1 MISGKLDQL
10 GLTDVSSIARS
21 DSLIA
26 VGLGEIR
33 VSRDPSAVLV
43 SFGLGS
49 CVAVCAYDL
58 AARVGGMMHVVL
70 PYCSNKDS
78 ARKFPGKY
86 ADIGMPTLIR
96 EMENHGAIRT
106 RIQVKIAG
114 GASVIHAAT
123 FDGLLDMGQKNIVAV
138 RGALE
143 RESIP
148 IVSSDTGGHKGRSVW
163 MLVGTGAMTVRT
175 ASGATVYP

>member
-1 MISGKLDQL
+1 MIGTKLDQL
-10 GLTDVSSIARS
+10 QLTDVTGVARA

-33 VSRDPSAVLV
+33 VSRDPAAVLV

-70 PYCSNKDS
+70 PCCSNKDS

-86 ADIGMPTLIR
+86 ADIGMPMLIR
-96 EMENHGAIRT
+96 ELENHGALRT
-106 RIQVKIAG
+106 RMQVKIAG

-123 FDGLLDMGQKNIVAV
+123 FDGLLDMGQKNVVAV
-138 RGALE
+138 RAALE
-143 RESIP
+143 REGIP
-148 IVSSDTGGHKGRSVW
+148 VASFDTGGNRGRSVW
-163 MLVGTGAMTVRT
+163 LLVGTGAMTVRT

>member
-1 MISGKLDQL
+1 MIVGKLDQL
-10 GLTDVSSIARS
+10 QLTDVTGVARA

-33 VSRDPSAVLV
+33 VSRDPDAVLV

-58 AARVGGMMHVVL
+58 SARVGGMMHVVL
-70 PYCSNKDS
+70 PYCSNKES

-86 ADIGMPTLIR
+86 ADIGMPMLIR
-96 EMENHGAIRT
+96 EMENNGALRT
-106 RIQVKIAG
+106 RIRVKIAG

-123 FDGLLDMGQKNIVAV
+123 FDGLLDMGQKNVVAV
-138 RGALE
+138 RAALE
-143 RESIP
+143 REGIP
-148 IVSSDTGGHKGRSVW
+148 VVSFDTGGNKGRSVW

-175 ASGATVYP
+175 AAGATVYP

>member
-1 MISGKLDQL
+1 MIAGKLDQL
-10 GLTDVSSIARS
+10 QVTDVTSINRA
-21 DSLIA
+21 DTLIA

-33 VSRDPSAVLV
+33 VSRDPDAVLV

-58 AARVGGMMHVVL
+58 SARVGGMMHVVL
-70 PYCSNKDS
+70 PYCSNKES

-96 EMENHGAIRT
+96 EMENCGAVRT
-106 RIQVKIAG
+106 RIRVKLAG

-123 FDGLLDMGQKNIVAV
+123 FDGLLDMGQKNVVAV
-138 RGALE
+138 RAALE
-143 RESIP
+143 REGVPVMSF
-148 IVSSDTGGHKGRSVW
+148 DTGGNRGRSVW

-175 ASGATVYP
+175 AAGATVYP

>member
-1 MISGKLDQL
+1 MIAAKLDQL
-10 GLTDVSSIARS
+10 QVTDVTSIARA
-21 DSLIA
+21 DTLIA

-33 VSRDPSAVLV
+33 VSRDPDAVLV

-58 AARVGGMMHVVL
+58 SARVGGMMHVVL
-70 PYCSNKDS
+70 PYCSNKES

-86 ADIGMPTLIR
+86 ADMGMPTLIR
-96 EMENHGAIRT
+96 EMEDHGAMRT
-106 RIQVKIAG
+106 RIRVKLAG

-123 FDGLLDMGQKNIVAV
+123 FDGLLDMGQKNVVAV
-138 RGALE
+138 RAALE
-143 RESIP
+143 REGVPVMSF
-148 IVSSDTGGHKGRSVW
+148 DTGGNRGRSVW

-175 ASGATVYP
+175 AAGATVYP

>member
-1 MISGKLDQL
+1 MIAAKLDQL
-10 GLTDVSSIARS
+10 QVTDVTSIARA
-21 DSLIA
+21 DTLIA

-33 VSRDPSAVLV
+33 VSRDPDAVLV

-58 AARVGGMMHVVL
+58 SARVGGMMHVVL
-70 PYCSNKDS
+70 PYCSNKES

-96 EMENHGAIRT
+96 EMEDHGAMRT
-106 RIQVKIAG
+106 RIRVKLAG

-123 FDGLLDMGQKNIVAV
+123 FDGLLDMGQKNVVAV
-138 RGALE
+138 RAALE
-143 RESIP
+143 REGVPVMSF
-148 IVSSDTGGHKGRSVW
+148 DTGGNRGRSVW

-175 ASGATVYP
+175 AAGATVYP

>member
-1 MISGKLDQL
+1 MIAGKLDQL
-10 GLTDVSSIARS
+10 QVTDVTSIARA
-21 DSLIA
+21 DTLIA

-33 VSRDPSAVLV
+33 LSRDPDAVLV

-58 AARVGGMMHVVL
+58 SAGVGGMMHVVL
-70 PYCSNKDS
+70 PYCSNKES

-86 ADIGMPTLIR
+86 ADIGMPILIR
-96 EMENHGAIRT
+96 EMENNGAMRT
-106 RIQVKIAG
+106 RIRVKIAG

-123 FDGLLDMGQKNIVAV
+123 FDGLLDMGQKNVVAV
-138 RGALE
+138 RAALE
-143 RESIP
+143 RESVP
-148 IVSSDTGGHKGRSVW
+148 ILSFDTGGNKGRSVW

-175 ASGATVYP
+175 AAGATVYP

>member
-1 MISGKLDQL
+1 MIAGKLDQL
-10 GLTDVSSIARS
+10 QLTDVTGVARA

-33 VSRDPSAVLV
+33 VSRDPAAVLV

-86 ADIGMPTLIR
+86 ADIGMPMLIR
-96 EMENHGAIRT
+96 EMENHGAVRT

-123 FDGLLDMGQKNIVAV
+123 FDGLLDMGQKNVVAV
-138 RGALE
+138 RASLE
-143 RESIP
+143 REGIP
-148 IVSSDTGGHKGRSVW
+148 VVSFDTGGNRGRSVW
-163 MLVGTGAMTVRT
+163 LLVGTGAMTVRT

>member
-1 MISGKLDQL
+1 MIAGKLDQL
-10 GLTDVSSIARS
+10 QLTDVTGVARA

-33 VSRDPSAVLV
+33 VSRDPAAVLV

-86 ADIGMPTLIR
+86 ADIGMPMLIR
-96 EMENHGAIRT
+96 ELENHGAVRT
-106 RIQVKIAG
+106 RMQVKIAG

-123 FDGLLDMGQKNIVAV
+123 FDGLLDMGQKNVVAV

-143 RESIP
+143 REGIP
-148 IVSSDTGGHKGRSVW
+148 VVSFDTGGNRGRSVW
-163 MLVGTGAMTVRT
+163 LLVGTGAMTVRT

>member
-1 MISGKLDQL
+1 MIAGKLDQL
-10 GLTDVSSIARS
+10 QLTDVTGITRS

-33 VSRDPSAVLV
+33 VSRDPAAVLV

-58 AARVGGMMHVVL
+58 TARVGGMMHVVL

-78 ARKFPGKY
+78 ARRFPGKY
-86 ADIGMPTLIR
+86 ADIGMPMLIR
-96 EMENHGAIRT
+96 ELENHGAIRT

-123 FDGLLDMGQKNIVAV
+123 FDGLLDMGQKNVVAV
-138 RGALE
+138 RAALE
-143 RESIP
+143 REGLP
-148 IVSSDTGGHKGRSVW
+148 IVSFDTGGNRGRSVW
-163 MLVGTGAMTVRT
+163 LLVGTGAMTVRT